1 MAEFPFVHGLGKKY
15 NQDLKVIFVSAD
27 WLDEEKQV
35 KAKTYENE
43 KRKIGIVGSL
53 LSLVFILLFYFSG
66 LSDYLANINLSFIY
80 VFLIYVTIFHVLSTI
95 IGLPLGYYSSYVHE
109 HKWGFSNYTNKTWLL
124 DQLKSFAVSL
134 ILLPILLGLFFWV
147 LWKFPDTWWLV
158 AATVTT
164 LVSIVFV
171 TLFPVVILPIF
182 NKYDPIEDEML
193 TNQLSDILHKAGL
206 KPSGF
211 FRQDMSRQTK
221 KENAFLAGMGKT
233 RRVVIADNLLENMSL
248 SEIKSVIAHEVGH
261 YHFSHLPK
269 NILIGTI
276 QQLIIFY
283 LLNII
288 MKILYPEFLTS
299 NTNNLSLFPMFSLIM
314 SLLST
319 LLFGPLNNMISRYFE
334 RQADRTS
341 LELYPD
347 KDSFQK
353 AMAGLANRNLSNAY
367 PEWWVK
373 LLYYSHPPIGE
384 RLSFAENYKL

>member
-1 MAEFPFVHGLGKKY
+1 MKHIEIHPF
-15 NQDLKVIFVSAD
+15 
-27 WLDEEKQV
+27 LDEEKQV

-53 LSLVFILLFYFSG
+53 LSLVFILLFYSSG

-80 VFLIYVTIFHVLSTI
+80 VFLIYVTIFLVLSTI

-164 LVSIVFV
+164 LVSIIFV

-182 NKYDPIEDEML
+182 NKYDPIEDEKL

-314 SLLST
+314 SLLSS

>member
-1 MAEFPFVHGLGKKY
+1 MKNIDIHPF
-15 NQDLKVIFVSAD
+15 
-27 WLDEEKQV
+27 LDKDKQA

-43 KRKIGIVGSL
+43 KRKIGIIGSV

-66 LSDYLANINLSFIY
+66 LSNYLANINLSFIY
-80 VFLIYVTIFHVLSTI
+80 VFLIYITIFQILSTMV
-95 IGLPLGYYSSYVHE
+95 GLPIGYYSSYIHE
-109 HKWGFSNYTNKTWLL
+109 HKWEFSNYTNKTWFI
-124 DQLKSFAVSL
+124 DQLKSFTIGL

-147 LWKFPDTWWLV
+147 LWRFPETWWLV

-182 NKYDPIEDEML
+182 NKYDPIEDEKL
-193 TNQLSDILHKAGL
+193 TDQLSEILHKAGL
-206 KPSGF
+206 NPSGF

-233 RRVVIADNLLENMSL
+233 RRVVIADNLLEHMSL

-261 YHFSHLPK
+261 YRYSHLPK
-269 NILIGTI
+269 NIVIGTI

-314 SLLST
+314 SLLSS
-319 LLFGPLNNMISRYFE
+319 LLFGPINNMISRYFE
-334 RQADRTS
+334 RQADITS
-341 LELYPD
+341 LELYPN
-347 KDSFQK
+347 KESFQK

-384 RLSFAENYKL
+384 RLSFAENYKI

>member
-1 MAEFPFVHGLGKKY
+1 MIHIEIHPF
-15 NQDLKVIFVSAD
+15 
-27 WLDEEKQV
+27 LDKEKQV

-43 KRKIGIVGSL
+43 KRKISIVGSL
-53 LSLVFILLFYFSG
+53 LSLIFILLFYFSG
-66 LSDYLANINLSFIY
+66 LSHYLANINLSFIY
-80 VFLIYVTIFHVLSTI
+80 VFLIYIILFHLISTI

-109 HKWGFSNYTNKTWLL
+109 HKWGFSNYTNKTWIV

-147 LWKFPDTWWLV
+147 LWKFPETWWLV
-158 AATVTT
+158 AATITT

-182 NKYDPIEDEML
+182 NKYDTIKDEEL
-193 TNQLSDILHKAGL
+193 TSQLSEILHKAGL
-206 KPSGF
+206 QSSGF

-233 RRVVIADNLLENMSL
+233 RRVVIADNLLEHMNL

-261 YHFSHLPK
+261 YRYSHLPK

-288 MKILYPEFLTS
+288 MKTLYPEFLTS
-299 NTNNLSLFPMFSLIM
+299 NINNLTLFPMFSLIM
-314 SLLST
+314 SLLSS

-334 RQADRTS
+334 RQADRAS

-347 KDSFQK
+347 KNSFQK

-384 RLSFAENYKL
+384 RLSFAENYKI

>member
-1 MAEFPFVHGLGKKY
+1 MKHIEIHPF
-15 NQDLKVIFVSAD
+15 
-27 WLDEEKQV
+27 LDEEKQV

-66 LSDYLANINLSFIY
+66 LSDYLSNINLSFIY

-182 NKYDPIEDEML
+182 NKYDPIEDEKL

-314 SLLST
+314 SLLSS

-334 RQADRTS
+334 RLADRTS

-384 RLSFAENYKL
+384 RLSFAENYKF

>member
-1 MAEFPFVHGLGKKY
+1 MEHVEIHPL
-15 NQDLKVIFVSAD
+15 
-27 WLDEEKQV
+27 LDKDKQE

-43 KRKIGIVGSL
+43 KRKIGIVGSI
-53 LSLVFILLFYFSG
+53 LSLAFILIFYFSG
-66 LSDYLANINLSFIY
+66 LSNYLANIHLPFIY
-80 VFLIYVTIFHVLSTI
+80 TFLIYITIFHILSTI
-95 IGLPLGYYSSYVHE
+95 IGLPLGYYSSYIHE
-109 HKWGFSNYTNKTWLL
+109 HKWGFSNYTNKTWLF
-124 DQLKSFAVSL
+124 DQFKSFAISL
-134 ILLPILLGLFFWV
+134 ILLPFLLGLFFWV

-182 NKYDPIEDEML
+182 NKYDSIKDEKL
-193 TNQLSDILHKAGL
+193 TDQLSEILHKAGL

-233 RRVVIADNLLENMSL
+233 RRVVIADNLLEHMTL

-261 YHFSHLPK
+261 YRYAHLPK
-269 NILIGTI
+269 NILLGTI

-288 MKILYPEFLTS
+288 MKLFYPEFLTS
-299 NTNNLSLFPMFSLIM
+299 NIHNLSLFPIFSLIM
-314 SLLST
+314 SVLSSM
-319 LLFGPLNNMISRYFE
+319 LFGPLNNLISRYFE
-334 RQADRTS
+334 RQADKTS

-373 LLYYSHPPIGE
+373 FLYYSHPPIGE

>member
-1 MAEFPFVHGLGKKY
+1 MKHIETHPFLDKK
-15 NQDLKVIFVSAD
+15 
-27 WLDEEKQV
+27 KQV

-43 KRKIGIVGSL
+43 KRKISIVGSL
-53 LSLVFILLFYFSG
+53 LSLIFILLFYFSG
-66 LSDYLANINLSFIY
+66 LSGYLANINLSFIY
-80 VFLIYVTIFHVLSTI
+80 VFLIYITLFHVISTI

-109 HKWGFSNYTNKTWLL
+109 HKWGFSNYTNKTWIV

-147 LWKFPDTWWLV
+147 LWKFPETWWLV
-158 AATVTT
+158 AATITT

-182 NKYDPIEDEML
+182 NKYDTIEDEEL
-193 TNQLSDILHKAGL
+193 TSQLSEILHKAGL
-206 KPSGF
+206 QSSGF

-233 RRVVIADNLLENMSL
+233 RRVVIADNLLEHMSL

-261 YHFSHLPK
+261 YRYSHLPK

-288 MKILYPEFLTS
+288 MKTLYPEFLTS
-299 NTNNLSLFPMFSLIM
+299 NINNLTLFPMFSLIM
-314 SLLST
+314 SLLSS

-347 KDSFQK
+347 KNSFQK

-384 RLSFAENYKL
+384 RLSFAENYKI

>member
-1 MAEFPFVHGLGKKY
+1 MKHIEIHPF
-15 NQDLKVIFVSAD
+15 
-27 WLDEEKQV
+27 LDKEKQV

-80 VFLIYVTIFHVLSTI
+80 VFLIYVTIFLVLSTI

-164 LVSIVFV
+164 LVSIIFV

-182 NKYDPIEDEML
+182 NKYDPIEDEKL

-314 SLLST
+314 SLLSS

>member
-1 MAEFPFVHGLGKKY
+1 MIHIEIHPF
-15 NQDLKVIFVSAD
+15 
-27 WLDEEKQV
+27 LDKEKQV

-43 KRKIGIVGSL
+43 KRKISIVGSL
-53 LSLVFILLFYFSG
+53 LSLIFILLFYFSG
-66 LSDYLANINLSFIY
+66 LSHYLANINLSFIY
-80 VFLIYVTIFHVLSTI
+80 VFLIYIILFHLISTI

-109 HKWGFSNYTNKTWLL
+109 HKWGFSNYTNKTWIV

-147 LWKFPDTWWLV
+147 LWKFPETWWLV
-158 AATVTT
+158 AATITT

-182 NKYDPIEDEML
+182 NKYDTIEDEEL
-193 TNQLSDILHKAGL
+193 TSQLSEILHKAGL
-206 KPSGF
+206 QSSGF

-233 RRVVIADNLLENMSL
+233 RRVVIADNLLEHMSL

-261 YHFSHLPK
+261 YRYSHLPK

-288 MKILYPEFLTS
+288 MKTLYPEFLTS
-299 NTNNLSLFPMFSLIM
+299 NINNLTLFPMFSLIM
-314 SLLST
+314 SLLSS

-334 RQADRTS
+334 RQADRAS

-347 KDSFQK
+347 KNSFQK

-384 RLSFAENYKL
+384 RLSFAENYKI

>member
-1 MAEFPFVHGLGKKY
+1 MKHIEIHPF
-15 NQDLKVIFVSAD
+15 
-27 WLDEEKQV
+27 LDKEKQV

-43 KRKIGIVGSL
+43 KRKISIVGSL
-53 LSLVFILLFYFSG
+53 LSLIFILLFYFSG

-80 VFLIYVTIFHVLSTI
+80 VFLIYIILFHLISTI

-109 HKWGFSNYTNKTWLL
+109 HKWGFSNYTNKTWIV

-147 LWKFPDTWWLV
+147 LWKFPETWWLV
-158 AATVTT
+158 AATITT

-182 NKYDPIEDEML
+182 NKYDTIEDEEL
-193 TNQLSDILHKAGL
+193 TSQLSEILHKAGL
-206 KPSGF
+206 QSSGF

-233 RRVVIADNLLENMSL
+233 RRVVIADNLLEHMSL

-261 YHFSHLPK
+261 YRYSHLPK

-276 QQLIIFY
+276 QQLIIFF

-288 MKILYPEFLTS
+288 MKILYPDFLTS
-299 NTNNLSLFPMFSLIM
+299 NINNLTLFPMFSLIM
-314 SLLST
+314 SLLSS

-334 RQADRTS
+334 RQADKTS

-347 KDSFQK
+347 KNSFQK

-384 RLSFAENYKL
+384 RLSFAENYKI

>member
-1 MAEFPFVHGLGKKY
+1 MKHIETHPFLDKK
-15 NQDLKVIFVSAD
+15 
-27 WLDEEKQV
+27 KQV

-43 KRKIGIVGSL
+43 KRKISIVGSL
-53 LSLVFILLFYFSG
+53 LSLIFILLFYFSG
-66 LSDYLANINLSFIY
+66 LSGYLANINLSFIY
-80 VFLIYVTIFHVLSTI
+80 VFLIYIILFHVISTI

-109 HKWGFSNYTNKTWLL
+109 HKWGFSNYTNKTWIV

-147 LWKFPDTWWLV
+147 LWRFPETWWLV
-158 AATVTT
+158 AATITT

-182 NKYDPIEDEML
+182 NKYDTIEDEEL
-193 TNQLSDILHKAGL
+193 TSQLSEILHKAGL
-206 KPSGF
+206 QSSGF

-233 RRVVIADNLLENMSL
+233 RRVVIADNLLEHMSL

-261 YHFSHLPK
+261 YRYSHLPK

-276 QQLIIFY
+276 QQLIIFF

-299 NTNNLSLFPMFSLIM
+299 NINNLTLFPIFSLVM
-314 SLLST
+314 SLLSS

-347 KDSFQK
+347 KNSFQK

-384 RLSFAENYKL
+384 RLTFAENYKI

>member
-1 MAEFPFVHGLGKKY
+1 MKHIEIHPF
-15 NQDLKVIFVSAD
+15 
-27 WLDEEKQV
+27 LDEKKQT

-53 LSLVFILLFYFSG
+53 VSLIFILLFYFSG
-66 LSDYLANINLSFIY
+66 LSNYLANINLSFIY
-80 VFLIYVTIFHVLSTI
+80 VFLIYIILFQILSTI
-95 IGLPLGYYSSYVHE
+95 IGLPLGYYSSYIHE
-109 HKWGFSNYTNKTWLL
+109 HKWGFSNYTNKTWII

-147 LWKFPDTWWLV
+147 LWRFPETWWLV
-158 AATVTT
+158 AATITT

-171 TLFPVVILPIF
+171 TLFPVIILPIF
-182 NKYDPIEDEML
+182 NKYDAIEDEKL
-193 TNQLSDILHKAGL
+193 TSQLSEILHKAGL
-206 KPSGF
+206 RPSGF

-233 RRVVIADNLLENMSL
+233 RRVVIADNLLEHMSL

-261 YHFSHLPK
+261 YRYSHLPK

-299 NTNNLSLFPMFSLIM
+299 NTNNLTLFPMFSLIM
-314 SLLST
+314 SLLSS
-319 LLFGPLNNMISRYFE
+319 LLFGPLNNLISRYFE

-384 RLSFAENYKL
+384 RLLFAENYKI

>member
-1 MAEFPFVHGLGKKY
+1 MIHIEIHPF
-15 NQDLKVIFVSAD
+15 
-27 WLDEEKQV
+27 LDKEKQV

-43 KRKIGIVGSL
+43 KRKISIVGSL
-53 LSLVFILLFYFSG
+53 LSLIFILLFYFSG
-66 LSDYLANINLSFIY
+66 LSHYLANINLSFIY
-80 VFLIYVTIFHVLSTI
+80 VFLIYIILFHLISTI

-109 HKWGFSNYTNKTWLL
+109 HKWGFSNYTNKTWIV

-147 LWKFPDTWWLV
+147 LWKFPETWWLV
-158 AATVTT
+158 AATITT

-182 NKYDPIEDEML
+182 NKYDTIEDEEL
-193 TNQLSDILHKAGL
+193 TSQLSEILHKAGL
-206 KPSGF
+206 QSSGF

-233 RRVVIADNLLENMSL
+233 RRVVIADNLLEHMSL

-261 YHFSHLPK
+261 YRYSHLPK

-288 MKILYPEFLTS
+288 MKTLYPEFLTS
-299 NTNNLSLFPMFSLIM
+299 NINNLTLFPMFSLIM
-314 SLLST
+314 SLLSS

-347 KDSFQK
+347 KNSFQK

-384 RLSFAENYKL
+384 RLSFAENYKI

>member
-1 MAEFPFVHGLGKKY
+1 MKHIEIHPF
-15 NQDLKVIFVSAD
+15 
-27 WLDEEKQV
+27 LDEEKQV

-80 VFLIYVTIFHVLSTI
+80 VFLIYVTIFLVLSTI

-182 NKYDPIEDEML
+182 NKYDPIEDEKL

-314 SLLST
+314 SILST

>member
-1 MAEFPFVHGLGKKY
+1 MKHIETHPFLDKK
-15 NQDLKVIFVSAD
+15 
-27 WLDEEKQV
+27 KQV

-43 KRKIGIVGSL
+43 KRKISIVGSL
-53 LSLVFILLFYFSG
+53 LSLIFILLFYFSG
-66 LSDYLANINLSFIY
+66 LSGYLANINLSFIY
-80 VFLIYVTIFHVLSTI
+80 VFLIYIILFHVISTI

-109 HKWGFSNYTNKTWLL
+109 HKWGFSNYTNKTWIV

-147 LWKFPDTWWLV
+147 LWKFPETWWLV
-158 AATVTT
+158 AATITT

-182 NKYDPIEDEML
+182 NKYDTIEDEEL
-193 TNQLSDILHKAGL
+193 TSQLSEILHKAGL
-206 KPSGF
+206 QSSGF
-211 FRQDMSRQTK
+211 FRQDISRQTK

-233 RRVVIADNLLENMSL
+233 RRVVIADNLLEHMSL

-261 YHFSHLPK
+261 YRYSHLPK

-276 QQLIIFY
+276 QQLIIFF

-299 NTNNLSLFPMFSLIM
+299 NINNLTLFPIFSLVM
-314 SLLST
+314 SLLSS

-347 KDSFQK
+347 KNSFQK

-384 RLSFAENYKL
+384 RLTFAENYKI

>member
-1 MAEFPFVHGLGKKY
+1 MGNIDIHHLLDKK
-15 NQDLKVIFVSAD
+15 
-27 WLDEEKQV
+27 KQT
-35 KAKTYENE
+35 KAKKYENE
-43 KRKIGIVGSL
+43 KRKISIFGSI
-53 LSLVFILLFYFSG
+53 LSLSFILVFYFSG
-66 LSDYLANINLSFIY
+66 LSKFLANINLSFIY
-80 VFLIYVTIFHVLSTI
+80 VFLIYIIIFHILSTL
-95 IGLPLGYYSSYVHE
+95 IGLPLGYYSSFIHE
-109 HKWGFSNYTNKTWLL
+109 HKWGFSNYTNKTWIL
-124 DQLKSFAVSL
+124 DQLKSFTVSF
-134 ILLPILLGLFFWV
+134 ILLPIMLGIFFWV
-147 LWKFPDTWWLV
+147 LWKFPNIWWLV

-164 LVSIVFV
+164 LISIIFV

-182 NKYDPIEDEML
+182 NKYDPIEYEKL
-193 TNQLSDILHKAGL
+193 TSQLSEILLKAGL
-206 KPSGF
+206 NPSGF

-221 KENAFLAGMGKT
+221 KENAFLAGMGNT
-233 RRVVIADNLLENMSL
+233 RRVVIADNLLEHMSL

-261 YHFSHLPK
+261 YRFSHLPK
-269 NILIGTI
+269 NIAISTA
-276 QQLIIFY
+276 QQLVIFY

-314 SLLST
+314 GLLSS

-341 LELYPD
+341 LDLYPN
-347 KDSFQK
+347 KDAFQK

-384 RLSFAENYKL
+384 RLSFAENYKI

>member
-1 MAEFPFVHGLGKKY
+1 MKHIEIHPF
-15 NQDLKVIFVSAD
+15 
-27 WLDEEKQV
+27 LDEEKQV

-80 VFLIYVTIFHVLSTI
+80 VFLIYVTIFLVLSTI

-164 LVSIVFV
+164 LVSIIFV

-182 NKYDPIEDEML
+182 NKYDPIEDEKL

-384 RLSFAENYKL
+384 RLSFAENYKF

>member
-1 MAEFPFVHGLGKKY
+1 MKHIDIHPF
-15 NQDLKVIFVSAD
+15 
-27 WLDEEKQV
+27 LDKDKQA

-43 KRKIGIVGSL
+43 KRKIGIIGSV

-66 LSDYLANINLSFIY
+66 LRNYLANINLSFIY
-80 VFLIYVTIFHVLSTI
+80 VFLIYITIFQILSTMV
-95 IGLPLGYYSSYVHE
+95 GLPIGYYSSYIHE
-109 HKWGFSNYTNKTWLL
+109 HKWEFSNYTNKTWFI
-124 DQLKSFAVSL
+124 DQLKSFTIGL

-147 LWKFPDTWWLV
+147 LWRFPETWWLV

-182 NKYDPIEDEML
+182 NKYDPIEDEKL
-193 TNQLSDILHKAGL
+193 TDQLSEILHKAGL
-206 KPSGF
+206 NPSGF

-233 RRVVIADNLLENMSL
+233 RRVVIADNLLEHMSL

-261 YHFSHLPK
+261 YRYSHLPK
-269 NILIGTI
+269 NIAIGTI

-314 SLLST
+314 SLLSS
-319 LLFGPLNNMISRYFE
+319 LLFGPINNMISRYFE
-334 RQADRTS
+334 RQADITS
-341 LELYPD
+341 LELYPN
-347 KDSFQK
+347 KESFQK

-384 RLSFAENYKL
+384 RLSFAENYKI

>member
-1 MAEFPFVHGLGKKY
+1 MKHIEIHPF
-15 NQDLKVIFVSAD
+15 
-27 WLDEEKQV
+27 LDEKKQT

-53 LSLVFILLFYFSG
+53 VSLIFILLFYFSG
-66 LSDYLANINLSFIY
+66 LSNYLANINLSFIY
-80 VFLIYVTIFHVLSTI
+80 VFLIYIILFQILSTI
-95 IGLPLGYYSSYVHE
+95 IGLPLGYYSSYIHE
-109 HKWGFSNYTNKTWLL
+109 HKWGLSNYTNKTWII

-147 LWKFPDTWWLV
+147 LWRFPETWWLV
-158 AATVTT
+158 AATITT

-171 TLFPVVILPIF
+171 TLFPVIILPIF
-182 NKYDPIEDEML
+182 NKYDAIEDEKL
-193 TNQLSDILHKAGL
+193 TSQLSEILHKAGL
-206 KPSGF
+206 RPSGF

-233 RRVVIADNLLENMSL
+233 RRVVIADNLLEHMSL

-261 YHFSHLPK
+261 YRYSHLPK

-299 NTNNLSLFPMFSLIM
+299 NTNNLTLFPIFSLIM
-314 SLLST
+314 SLLSS
-319 LLFGPLNNMISRYFE
+319 LLFGPLNNLISRYFE

-384 RLSFAENYKL
+384 RLLFAENYKI

>member
-1 MAEFPFVHGLGKKY
+1 MIHIETHPF
-15 NQDLKVIFVSAD
+15 
-27 WLDEEKQV
+27 LDKEKQV

-43 KRKIGIVGSL
+43 KRKISIVGSL
-53 LSLVFILLFYFSG
+53 LSLIFILLFYFSG
-66 LSDYLANINLSFIY
+66 LSHYLANINLSFIY
-80 VFLIYVTIFHVLSTI
+80 VFLIYIILFHLISTI

-109 HKWGFSNYTNKTWLL
+109 HKWGFSNYTNKTWIV

-147 LWKFPDTWWLV
+147 LWKFPETWWLV
-158 AATVTT
+158 AATITT

-182 NKYDPIEDEML
+182 NKYDTIEDEEL
-193 TNQLSDILHKAGL
+193 TSQLSEILHKAGL
-206 KPSGF
+206 QSSGF

-233 RRVVIADNLLENMSL
+233 RRVVIADNLLEHMSL

-261 YHFSHLPK
+261 YRYSHLPK

-276 QQLIIFY
+276 QQLIIFF

-299 NTNNLSLFPMFSLIM
+299 NINNLTLFPMFSLIM
-314 SLLST
+314 SLLSS

-384 RLSFAENYKL
+384 RLSFAENYKI

>member
-1 MAEFPFVHGLGKKY
+1 MKHIEIHPF
-15 NQDLKVIFVSAD
+15 
-27 WLDEEKQV
+27 LDKEKQV

-43 KRKIGIVGSL
+43 KRKISIVGSL
-53 LSLVFILLFYFSG
+53 LSLIFILLFYFSG
-66 LSDYLANINLSFIY
+66 LSHYLANINLSFIY
-80 VFLIYVTIFHVLSTI
+80 VFLIYIILFHLISTI

-109 HKWGFSNYTNKTWLL
+109 HKWGFSNYTNKTWIV

-147 LWKFPDTWWLV
+147 LWKFPETWWLV
-158 AATVTT
+158 AATITT

-182 NKYDPIEDEML
+182 NKYDTIEDEEL
-193 TNQLSDILHKAGL
+193 TSQLSEILHKAGL
-206 KPSGF
+206 QSSGF

-233 RRVVIADNLLENMSL
+233 RRVVIADNLLEHMSL

-261 YHFSHLPK
+261 YRYSHLPK

-288 MKILYPEFLTS
+288 MKTLYPEFLTS
-299 NTNNLSLFPMFSLIM
+299 NINNLTLFPMFSLIM
-314 SLLST
+314 SLLSS

-384 RLSFAENYKL
+384 RLSFAENYKI

>member
-1 MAEFPFVHGLGKKY
+1 MKHIEIHPF
-15 NQDLKVIFVSAD
+15 
-27 WLDEEKQV
+27 LDKEKQV

-43 KRKIGIVGSL
+43 KRKISIIGSL
-53 LSLVFILLFYFSG
+53 LSLIFILLFYFSG
-66 LSDYLANINLSFIY
+66 LSHYLANINLSFIY
-80 VFLIYVTIFHVLSTI
+80 VFLIYIILFHLISTI

-109 HKWGFSNYTNKTWLL
+109 HKWGFSNYTNKTWIV

-147 LWKFPDTWWLV
+147 LWKFPETWWLV
-158 AATVTT
+158 AATITT

-182 NKYDPIEDEML
+182 NKYDTIEDEEL
-193 TNQLSDILHKAGL
+193 TSQLSEILHKAGL
-206 KPSGF
+206 QSSGF

-233 RRVVIADNLLENMSL
+233 RRVVIADNLLEHMSL

-261 YHFSHLPK
+261 YRYSHLPK

-288 MKILYPEFLTS
+288 MKTLYPEFLTS
-299 NTNNLSLFPMFSLIM
+299 NINNLTLFPIFSLIM
-314 SLLST
+314 SLLSS

-384 RLSFAENYKL
+384 RLSFSENYKI

>member
-1 MAEFPFVHGLGKKY
+1 MIHIEIHPF
-15 NQDLKVIFVSAD
+15 
-27 WLDEEKQV
+27 LDKEKQV

-43 KRKIGIVGSL
+43 KRKISIVGSL
-53 LSLVFILLFYFSG
+53 LSLIFILLFYFSG
-66 LSDYLANINLSFIY
+66 LSHYLANINLSFIY
-80 VFLIYVTIFHVLSTI
+80 VFLIYIILFHLISTI

-109 HKWGFSNYTNKTWLL
+109 HKWGFSNYTNKTWIV

-147 LWKFPDTWWLV
+147 LWKFPETWWLV
-158 AATVTT
+158 AATITT

-182 NKYDPIEDEML
+182 NKYDTIEDEEL
-193 TNQLSDILHKAGL
+193 TSQLSEILHKAGL
-206 KPSGF
+206 QSSGF

-233 RRVVIADNLLENMSL
+233 RRVVIADNLLEHMSL

-261 YHFSHLPK
+261 YRYSHLPK

-299 NTNNLSLFPMFSLIM
+299 NINNLTLFPMFSLIM
-314 SLLST
+314 SLLSS

-384 RLSFAENYKL
+384 RLSFAENYKI

>member
-1 MAEFPFVHGLGKKY
+1 MKNIEIHPF
-15 NQDLKVIFVSAD
+15 
-27 WLDEEKQV
+27 LDKEKQAR
-35 KAKTYENE
+35 AKTYENE

-53 LSLVFILLFYFSG
+53 SSLIFILIFYFSG
-66 LSDYLANINLSFIY
+66 LSNYLANIDLTFIY
-80 VFLIYVTIFHVLSTI
+80 VFLIYVSIFLVLSTI

-124 DQLKSFAVSL
+124 DQLKSFTVSL
-134 ILLPILLGLFFWV
+134 MLLPILLGLFFWV

-182 NKYDPIEDEML
+182 NKYDPIEDEKL

-314 SLLST
+314 SLLSS

-367 PEWWVK
+367 PDWWVK

>member
-1 MAEFPFVHGLGKKY
+1 MIHIEIHPF
-15 NQDLKVIFVSAD
+15 
-27 WLDEEKQV
+27 LDKEKQV

-43 KRKIGIVGSL
+43 KRKISIVGSL
-53 LSLVFILLFYFSG
+53 LSLIFILLFYFSG
-66 LSDYLANINLSFIY
+66 LSHYLANINLSFIY
-80 VFLIYVTIFHVLSTI
+80 VFLIYIILFHLISTI

-109 HKWGFSNYTNKTWLL
+109 HKWGFSNYTNKTWIV

-147 LWKFPDTWWLV
+147 LWKFPETWWLV
-158 AATVTT
+158 AATITT

-182 NKYDPIEDEML
+182 NKYDTIEDEEL
-193 TNQLSDILHKAGL
+193 TSQLSEILHKAGL
-206 KPSGF
+206 QSSGF

-233 RRVVIADNLLENMSL
+233 RRVVIADNLLEHMSL

-261 YHFSHLPK
+261 YRYSHLPK

-288 MKILYPEFLTS
+288 MKTLYPEFLTS
-299 NTNNLSLFPMFSLIM
+299 NINNLTLFPIFSLIM
-314 SLLST
+314 SLLSS

-384 RLSFAENYKL
+384 RLSFAENYKIL

>member
-1 MAEFPFVHGLGKKY
+1 MKPIGIHPF
-15 NQDLKVIFVSAD
+15 
-27 WLDEEKQV
+27 LDEKKQT

-80 VFLIYVTIFHVLSTI
+80 VFLIYVTIFLVLSTI
-95 IGLPLGYYSSYVHE
+95 IGLPLRYYSSYVHE
-109 HKWGFSNYTNKTWLL
+109 HKWGFSNYTNKTWIV
-124 DQLKSFAVSL
+124 DQIKSFAVSL

-147 LWKFPDTWWLV
+147 LWRFPETWWLV
-158 AATVTT
+158 AATITT

-182 NKYDPIEDEML
+182 NKYDTIEDEEL
-193 TNQLSDILHKAGL
+193 TSQLSEILHKAGL
-206 KPSGF
+206 QSSGF

-233 RRVVIADNLLENMSL
+233 RRVVIADNLLEHMSL

-261 YHFSHLPK
+261 YRYSHLPK

-276 QQLIIFY
+276 QQLIIFF

-299 NTNNLSLFPMFSLIM
+299 NINNLTLFPIFSLVM
-314 SLLST
+314 SLLSS

-347 KDSFQK
+347 KNSFQK

-384 RLSFAENYKL
+384 RLTFAENYKI

>member
-1 MAEFPFVHGLGKKY
+1 MKHIEIHPF
-15 NQDLKVIFVSAD
+15 
-27 WLDEEKQV
+27 LDEEKQV

-53 LSLVFILLFYFSG
+53 LSLVFILLFYSSG

-80 VFLIYVTIFHVLSTI
+80 VFLIYVSIFLVLSTI

-109 HKWGFSNYTNKTWLL
+109 HKWGFSNYTKKTWLL

-182 NKYDPIEDEML
+182 NKYDPIEDEKL

-314 SLLST
+314 SLLSS

>member
-1 MAEFPFVHGLGKKY
+1 MKHIEIHPF
-15 NQDLKVIFVSAD
+15 
-27 WLDEEKQV
+27 LDEEKQV
-35 KAKTYENE
+35 KAKIYENE

-182 NKYDPIEDEML
+182 NKYDPIEDEKL

-206 KPSGF
+206 KSSGF

-288 MKILYPEFLTS
+288 MKILYPEFLSS
-299 NTNNLSLFPMFSLIM
+299 NTANLSLFPMFSLIM
-314 SLLST
+314 SLLSS
-319 LLFGPLNNMISRYFE
+319 LLFSPLNNMISRYFE

-384 RLSFAENYKL
+384 RLSFAENYKF

>member
-1 MAEFPFVHGLGKKY
+1 MKHIEIHPF
-15 NQDLKVIFVSAD
+15 
-27 WLDEEKQV
+27 LDKEKQV

-43 KRKIGIVGSL
+43 KRKISIVGSL
-53 LSLVFILLFYFSG
+53 LSLIFILLFYFSG
-66 LSDYLANINLSFIY
+66 LSHYLANINLSFIY
-80 VFLIYVTIFHVLSTI
+80 VFLIYIILFHLISTI

-109 HKWGFSNYTNKTWLL
+109 HKWGFSNYTNKTWIV

-147 LWKFPDTWWLV
+147 LWKFPETWWLV
-158 AATVTT
+158 AATITT

-182 NKYDPIEDEML
+182 NKYDTIEDEEL
-193 TNQLSDILHKAGL
+193 TSQLSEILHKAGL
-206 KPSGF
+206 QSSGF

-233 RRVVIADNLLENMSL
+233 RRVVIADNLLEHMSL

-261 YHFSHLPK
+261 YRYSHLPK

-276 QQLIIFY
+276 QQLIIFF

-288 MKILYPEFLTS
+288 MKTLYPEFLTS
-299 NTNNLSLFPMFSLIM
+299 NINNLTLFPMFSLIM
-314 SLLST
+314 SLLSS

-347 KDSFQK
+347 KNSFQK

-384 RLSFAENYKL
+384 RLSFAENYKI

>member
-1 MAEFPFVHGLGKKY
+1 MIHIEIHPF
-15 NQDLKVIFVSAD
+15 
-27 WLDEEKQV
+27 LDKEKQV

-43 KRKIGIVGSL
+43 KRKISIVGSL
-53 LSLVFILLFYFSG
+53 LSLIFILLFYFSG
-66 LSDYLANINLSFIY
+66 LSHYLANINLSFIY
-80 VFLIYVTIFHVLSTI
+80 VFLIYIILFHVISTI

-109 HKWGFSNYTNKTWLL
+109 HKWGFSNYTNKTWIV

-147 LWKFPDTWWLV
+147 LWKFPETWWLV
-158 AATVTT
+158 AATITT

-182 NKYDPIEDEML
+182 NKYDTIEDEEL
-193 TNQLSDILHKAGL
+193 TSQLSEILHKAGL
-206 KPSGF
+206 QSSGF

-233 RRVVIADNLLENMSL
+233 RRVVIADNLLEHMSL

-261 YHFSHLPK
+261 YRYSHLPK

-288 MKILYPEFLTS
+288 MKTLYPEFLTS
-299 NTNNLSLFPMFSLIM
+299 NINNLTLFPMFSLIM
-314 SLLST
+314 SLLSS

-347 KDSFQK
+347 KNSFQK

-384 RLSFAENYKL
+384 RLSFAENYKI

>member
-1 MAEFPFVHGLGKKY
+1 MKNIDIHPF
-15 NQDLKVIFVSAD
+15 
-27 WLDEEKQV
+27 LDKDKQA

-43 KRKIGIVGSL
+43 KRKIGIIGSV

-66 LSDYLANINLSFIY
+66 LSNYLANINLSFIY
-80 VFLIYVTIFHVLSTI
+80 VFLIYITIFQILSTMV
-95 IGLPLGYYSSYVHE
+95 GLPIGYYSSYIHE
-109 HKWGFSNYTNKTWLL
+109 HKWEFSNYTNKTWFI
-124 DQLKSFAVSL
+124 DQLKSFTIGL

-147 LWKFPDTWWLV
+147 LWRFPETWWLV

-182 NKYDPIEDEML
+182 NKYDPIEDEKL
-193 TNQLSDILHKAGL
+193 TDQLSEILHKAGL
-206 KPSGF
+206 NPSGF

-221 KENAFLAGMGKT
+221 KENAFLAGMGTT
-233 RRVVIADNLLENMSL
+233 RRVVIADNLLEHMSL

-261 YHFSHLPK
+261 YRYSHLPK
-269 NILIGTI
+269 NIAIGTI

-314 SLLST
+314 SLLSS
-319 LLFGPLNNMISRYFE
+319 LLFGPINNMISRYFE
-334 RQADRTS
+334 RQADITS
-341 LELYPD
+341 LELYPN
-347 KDSFQK
+347 KESFQK

-384 RLSFAENYKL
+384 RLSFAENYKI